1 MKHLVRTLPLL
12 ASLVSIGCGDEPTAG
27 TVKPEPS
34 ASARAS
40 SSAPVPP
47 ASSAPKAASDPPVD
61 CGGLECTAYDTVGNA
76 FASVLEDKPL
86 ILAIGETHAQ
96 KAGSAV
102 PSVTK
107 RFTEEL
113 LPALKERASGLV
125 VEIPYPDAKCSQ
137 AKVDKVATEQKEIIK
152 TQSDDNQSEFKK
164 LVVKSKDLGIAAD
177 GLKLSCADLDRLD
190 KAGEDKPIEWL
201 LTITRNM
208 TSTAKTFFDENKK
221 KSPEKM
227 ILTYGG
233 AIHNDS
239 VPTPGRESWSFAKDL
254 DALSKNR
261 YIELDLVVPEFVSD
275 AKNWQSMPWYEAI
288 KKGAMCTGDGAKRK
302 KTIVYKTS
310 AHAYALVFPCTPA

>member
-1 MKHLVRTLPLL
+1 MLVPIAL
-12 ASLVSIGCGDEPTAG
+12 SIGCGGEGA
-27 TVKPEPS
+27 KPEP
-34 ASARAS
+34 AAS
-40 SSAPVPP
+40 SSARPGSTTPTPP
-47 ASSAPKAASDPPVD
+47 ASSAKSAIEAPVD
-61 CGGLECTAYDTVGNA
+61 CGGLECKAYDTVGNA
-76 FASVLEDKPL
+76 FASVLDAKPL

-96 KAGSAV
+96 KATGSIR
-102 PSVTK
+102 SVTK
-107 RFTEEL
+107 RFTDEL
-113 LPALKERASGLV
+113 LPALKDKASGLV

-152 TQSDDNQSEFKK
+152 SQADDNQNEFKS
-164 LVVKSKDLGIAAD
+164 LVVKSKGLGIAAD

-208 TSTAKTFFDENKK
+208 TSTTKTFFDENKK

-233 AIHNDS
+233 AIHNDA

-254 DALSKNR
+254 TTLSSDH
-261 YIELDLVVPEFVSD
+261 YVELDLVVPEFVSD
-275 AKNWQSMPWYEAI
+275 AKNWQTMPWYEAI
-288 KKGAMCTGDGAKRK
+288 KKGAMCTGDGAKRT

-310 AHAYALVFPCTPA
+310 AHAYALVFPCAAP